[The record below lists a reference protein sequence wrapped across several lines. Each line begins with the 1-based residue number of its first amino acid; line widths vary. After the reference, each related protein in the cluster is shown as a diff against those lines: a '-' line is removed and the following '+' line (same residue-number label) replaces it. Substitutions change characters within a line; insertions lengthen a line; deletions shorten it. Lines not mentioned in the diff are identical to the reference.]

1 VGAIRKRK
9 TMKVKD
15 DSENLNL
22 WISVCVAVCSQIGA
36 TMLSVSTDSF
46 SCVLPNQK
54 VVSITDEDI
63 WRAMATGDYKNALL
77 EMKS

>member
-1 VGAIRKRK
+1 
-9 TMKVKD
+9 
-15 DSENLNL
+15 
-22 WISVCVAVCSQIGA
+22 
-36 TMLSVSTDSF
+36 MLSVSTDSC